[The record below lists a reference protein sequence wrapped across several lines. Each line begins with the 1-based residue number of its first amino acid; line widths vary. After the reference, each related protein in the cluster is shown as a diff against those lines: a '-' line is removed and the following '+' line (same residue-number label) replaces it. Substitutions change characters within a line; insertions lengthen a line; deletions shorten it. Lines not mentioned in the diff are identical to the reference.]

1 MLEAAIRDSRFSLFS
16 AFAVFLLLLFYSL
29 SLAFAIAVF
38 VQLSA
43 AVFASLAIFRI
54 FVPEFPLLNMIAF
67 VLLISIGSDGAFLL
81 LDIFPAP
88 EKLNQTSLAR
98 AIGHL
103 AKTCALTQFST
114 VNSLPNISPP
124 FSPI

>member
-1 MLEAAIRDSRFSLFS
+1 MSNENKLFNKN
-16 AFAVFLLLLFYSL
+16 FFLLWQGQFVSQLGSQ
-29 SLAFAIAVF
+29 AFAIAVF

-43 AVFASLAIFRI
+43 AVFASLAIFRV

-88 EKLNQTSLAR
+88 EKLNQTSFAR
-98 AIGHL
+98 ALGHM

-114 VNSLPNISPP
+114 VN
-124 FSPI
+124 FH